1 MKGLKELK
9 LPVGNEDASGRY
21 GAGPCKSRKPSYLP
35 FFVVNRYEQPLLF
48 VSFVLS

>member
-9 LPVGNEDASGRY
+9 LPVGNDDASGRY

-35 FFVVNRYEQPLLF
+35 FFVLQRIREHA
-48 VSFVLS
+48 